1 MTDPIG
7 IAKARIRDDLRKTM
21 LAKNMAE
28 ASVLRTLLAA
38 LDNAEAI
45 PAAQEHQRYVVR
57 PFGDPATEVP
67 RRRLTSDEVE
77 IVLATERAERL
88 RVAERLA
95 QSGREAE
102 AARLRTEADLVARY
116 LRPPNRVSDREQ
128 S

>member
-45 PAAQEHQRYVVR
+45 PA
-57 PFGDPATEVP
+57 P
-67 RRRLTSDEVE
+67 RTTNAMSCAP
-77 IVLATERAERL
+77 LAIPPPRF
-88 RVAERLA
+88 LA
-95 QSGREAE
+95 GA
-102 AARLRTEADLVARY
+102 
-116 LRPPNRVSDREQ
+116 
-128 S
+128 